1 MILSIHIPTDLR
13 INELIKREDIP
24 CFCKIDAKFILTFDF
39 DPFLLKGEI
48 LEWDTERLN
57 LLYPSGVGGEY
68 TYYNHAMVSIDK
80 VSENQYKMLSLKFFQ
95 PYLGWC
101 SIIIDGEYAPEREY
115 DEDF

>member
-1 MILSIHIPTDLR
+1 MILSMCIPTDLR

-39 DPFLLKGEI
+39 APFSLIGEI
-48 LEWDTERLN
+48 VELDTERLS
-57 LLYPSGVGGEY
+57 LLYPSGVGGKY

-80 VSENQYKMLSLKFFQ
+80 VSENQYRVTSLKFFEV
-95 PYLGWC
+95 YLGWC
-101 SIIIDGEYAPEREY
+101 SIIVDGNYAPEREY